1 MADDKRGSLLD
12 VQLGSEGYGIIATPL
27 SDKTQDTP
35 NTDSS
40 NEFYSSGAGG
50 AMEGGTMSTTTTRH
64 RIGGR
69 TVNFLES
76 KGFGWL
82 LDSEEDEEGDKPLL

>member
-1 MADDKRGSLLD
+1 MADDKQASLIS
-12 VQLGSEGYGIIATPL
+12 VQLGSEGYGIVATPL
-27 SDKTQDTP
+27 SDTTQNTASVGSP
-35 NTDSS
+35 NA
-40 NEFYSSGAGG
+40 EFYRSEDSKGG
-50 AMEGGTMSTTTTRH
+50 SISTARH

-82 LDSEEDEEGDKPLL
+82 LDSEEDEEEDKPLL

>member
-1 MADDKRGSLLD
+1 MADDKQGSLLD

-27 SDKTQDTP
+27 SDTTNDVS
-35 NTDSS
+35 NTGSS
-40 NEFYSSGAGG
+40 NEGFYSSGDGTLR
-50 AMEGGTMSTTTTRH
+50 EGGKMSTARQ

-69 TVNFLES
+69 TANFLES

-82 LDSEEDEEGDKPLL
+82 LDSEEDEDQDKPLL